1 MDNEKAISLENLIH
15 DKNQLLFR
23 ISLDPTDKDLILELT
38 KVQDRI
44 NHWSEKEMETLE
56 WENLEY

>member
-1 MDNEKAISLENLIH
+1 MDNEKAISLEKLIH

-44 NHWSEKEMETLE
+44 NHWSEKEMEILE